1 MVGLASAAVT
11 ARVVG
16 ASPSPQLWL
25 GAVVASGIPD
35 LDLVLAAFGLSGPRF
50 HRNASHSL
58 LVIATFAA
66 AGLWFLLPALP
77 VTVPAATLWVWI
89 VALISH
95 PVVDVVTTGPE
106 LAGRDYGIPLFW
118 PLVRKRWFLERPILD
133 MADLSACRSLHDV
146 WVAVRPELLRLGPA
160 SAVVFAVAMLV

>member
-1 MVGLASAAVT
+1 MVGLATAAVT

-58 LVIATFAA
+58 LVIATFAT
-66 AGLWFLLPALP
+66 GIWFLLPVLS
-77 VTVPAATLWVWI
+77 VTVSAATLWVWI
-89 VALISH
+89 VALVSH
-95 PVVDVVTTGPE
+95 PLVDVVTTGPQ
-106 LAGRDYGIPLFW
+106 LAARDYGIPLLW
-118 PLVRKRWFLERPILD
+118 PLVRKRLFLERPILD
-133 MADLSACRSLHDV
+133 MADLSACRSLRDV
-146 WVAVRPELLRLGPA
+146 WVAVRPELFRLGPA
-160 SAVVFAVAMLV
+160 SVVVFALAMAV

>member
-1 MVGLASAAVT
+1 MVGLASAAV
-11 ARVVG
+11 AAKVVG

-25 GAVVASGIPD
+25 GAVVASGLPD

-58 LVIATFAA
+58 LVIAALA
-66 AGLWFLLPALP
+66 AGIWLLLPALP
-77 VTVPAATLWVWI
+77 VTVSAATLWVW
-89 VALISH
+89 VVVLVSH

-106 LAGRDYGIPLFW
+106 LAARSYGIPLFW

-133 MADLSACRSLHDV
+133 TADFSACRSLHDV
-146 WVAVRPELLRLGPA
+146 WAAVRPELLRLGPA
-160 SAVVFAVAMLV
+160 SAVVFALALAV